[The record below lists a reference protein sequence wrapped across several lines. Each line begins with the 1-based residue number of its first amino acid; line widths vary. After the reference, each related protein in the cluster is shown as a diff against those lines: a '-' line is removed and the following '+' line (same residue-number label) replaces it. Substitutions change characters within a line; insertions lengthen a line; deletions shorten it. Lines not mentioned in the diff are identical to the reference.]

1 MLPSSHDL
9 TYFLEI
15 AQSSSITAAATRLGI
30 SQPSLTLA
38 MQRLEQ
44 SVGTSLFIR
53 SRQGVKLTKAGE
65 RVLLETRQLI
75 NRWEEVKEQAVGA
88 MNEVRGRFSLGAHPS
103 VARYSLP
110 LFLPGLLAKHSGL
123 EISLHHDLS
132 RNITQKVLE
141 LSLDIAIVVN
151 PTPHPDLVMRL
162 LGRDQLTLWAS
173 KKNKYNDVL
182 ICEPSL
188 IQTQSI
194 LAKLK
199 RQNFRFE
206 KVIETSNLEVI
217 AAMVDGGCGI
227 GILPT
232 RVARAQSTSLI
243 EVKGAP
249 RYSDEIHL
257 IYRMENKSVRAIQA
271 ISQSIQE
278 GFAAETKA

>member
-15 AQSSSITAAATRLGI
+15 AQSASITAAATRLGI

-44 SVGTSLFIR
+44 SVGTSLFVR

-65 RVLLETRQLI
+65 RVLMETRQLI
-75 NRWEEVKEQAVGA
+75 SRWEEVKQQAVGA
-88 MNEVRGRFSLGAHPS
+88 MNEVRGRFSLGAHAS

-110 LFLPGLLAKHSGL
+110 LFLPELLSKHPEL
-123 EISLHHDLS
+123 DLSLHHDLS

-141 LSLDIAIVVN
+141 LALDIAIVIN
-151 PTPHPDLVMRL
+151 PVPHPDLVMRL
-162 LGRDQLTLWAS
+162 LGKDQLSLWTS
-173 KKNKYNDVL
+173 KKNRHHDVL

-188 IQTQSI
+188 LQTQSI
-194 LAKLK
+194 LGKMKKAHMS
-199 RQNFRFE
+199 FR

-217 AAMVDGGCGI
+217 AAMVEGGCGV

-232 RVARAQSTSLI
+232 RVAHAQGPTLA
-243 EVKGAP
+243 EVKGSPHFA
-249 RYSDEIHL
+249 DEIYL
-257 IYRMENKSVRAIQA
+257 IYRVENKPVRAIQA

-278 GFAAETKA
+278 GFASSER

>member
-9 TYFLEI
+9 DYFLEI
-15 AQSSSITAAATRLGI
+15 AQCSSITAAATRLGI

-44 SVGTSLFIR
+44 SVGTSLFVR

-65 RVLLETRQLI
+65 RVLMETRQLI
-75 NRWEEVKEQAVGA
+75 SRWEEVKQQAVGA
-88 MNEVRGRFSLGAHPS
+88 MNEVQGRFSLGAHVS

-110 LFLPGLLAKHSGL
+110 LFLPELLSKHPEL
-123 EISLHHDLS
+123 DLTTHHDLS

-141 LSLDIAIVVN
+141 LALDIAIVIN
-151 PTPHPDLVMRL
+151 PVTHPDLVMRL
-162 LGRDQLTLWAS
+162 LGKDQLTLWTS
-173 KKNKYNDVL
+173 KKNKHHDVL

-188 IQTQSI
+188 LQTQSI
-194 LAKLK
+194 LGKLK
-199 RQNFRFE
+199 KQHMSFR

-217 AAMVDGGCGI
+217 AAMVEGGCGV

-232 RVARAQSTSLI
+232 RVAHAQGPALV

-249 RYSDEIHL
+249 HFADEIYL
-257 IYRMENKSVRAIQA
+257 IYRVENKPVRAIQA
-271 ISQSIQE
+271 ISKSIQE
-278 GFAAETKA
+278 GFARSE

>member
-1 MLPSSHDL
+1 MLPSSNDL
-9 TYFLEI
+9 NYFLEI
-15 AQSSSITAAATRLGI
+15 AQCSSITAAATRLGI

-44 SVGTSLFIR
+44 SVGTSLFVR

-65 RVLLETRQLI
+65 RVLMETRQLI
-75 NRWEEVKEQAVGA
+75 SRWEEVKQQAVGA
-88 MNEVRGRFSLGAHPS
+88 MNEVQGRFSLGAHAS

-110 LFLPGLLAKHSGL
+110 LFLPELLSKHPEL
-123 EISLHHDLS
+123 DLTLLHDLS

-141 LSLDIAIVVN
+141 LALDIAIVIN
-151 PTPHPDLVMRL
+151 PVSHPDLVMRL
-162 LGRDQLTLWAS
+162 LGKDQLTLWTS
-173 KKNKYNDVL
+173 RKNRQHDVL

-194 LAKLK
+194 LGKLK
-199 RQNFRFE
+199 KQHMNFR

-217 AAMVDGGCGI
+217 AAMVEGGCGV

-232 RVARAQSTSLI
+232 RVAHAQGPALV

-249 RYSDEIHL
+249 HFADEIYL
-257 IYRMENKSVRAIQA
+257 IYRVENKPVRAIQA
-271 ISQSIQE
+271 ISKSIQE
-278 GFAAETKA
+278 GFARSE

>member
-15 AQSSSITAAATRLGI
+15 AQNASITAAATRLGI

-44 SVGTSLFIR
+44 SVGASLFVR

-65 RVLLETRQLI
+65 RVLMETRQLI
-75 NRWEEVKEQAVGA
+75 SRWEEVKQQAVGA
-88 MNEVRGRFSLGAHPS
+88 MNEVQGRFSLGMHPS

-110 LFLPGLLAKHSGL
+110 LFLPDLLSKHPEL
-123 EISLHHDLS
+123 DISLNHDLS

-141 LSLDIAIVVN
+141 LALDIAIVIN
-151 PTPHPDLVMRL
+151 PIPHPDLIMRL
-162 LGRDQLTLWAS
+162 LGKDQLTLWTS
-173 KKNKYNDVL
+173 KKNKHHDVL

-194 LAKLK
+194 LGKLK
-199 RQNFRFE
+199 KQHMSFR
-206 KVIETSNLEVI
+206 KVIETTNLEVI
-217 AAMVDGGCGI
+217 AAMVEGGCGV

-232 RVARAQSTSLI
+232 RVAHAQGPALT

-249 RYSDEIHL
+249 HFADEIYL
-257 IYRMENKSVRAIQA
+257 IYRVENKPVRAIQA

-278 GFAAETKA
+278 GFARSEK